1 MIPAM
6 QIDDAL
12 QTLKTFPWRETGRTL
27 LERFQEDRLGNT
39 ASSLTFTT
47 LISIV
52 PLFTVV
58 LAIFTAFP
66 MFGTLQGNLQQWL
79 ASSLIPDPI
88 AKQVMGYLTQFASK
102 ANRLGLVGVGF
113 LMVTAISLILTID
126 RTLNAIWRVRRPRP
140 LAQRVMIY
148 WAVLTLGP
156 LLMASSLAL
165 TSYALSVSRGLV
177 GALPGGINLLLNVG
191 EFAMVVLGSAALFRY
206 VPNTYVKWRHA
217 FAGGVFVAVGLELA
231 KSGLAIYIKAVPS
244 FATIYGAFAS
254 APILLLWI
262 YLLWLVV
269 LFGAVIAAYLPSLL
283 GGVGR
288 RGGHAGWQFQLA
300 IEILQRLE
308 AAHARGFAGADM
320 TRLSRSLHVDALE
333 LEPVL
338 EALLALDWVGKLED
352 GRFVL
357 MADPDKAVL
366 MYLAQ
371 RVLLKPDEATQFV
384 WKNGLSA
391 TSLLRDALPKS

>member
-6 QIDDAL
+6 QLDDAL
-12 QTLKTFPWRETGRTL
+12 QTLKTFRGARPGARCWSG
-27 LERFQEDRLGNT
+27 FGEDRLGNT

-52 PLFTVV
+52 PLFTVIRAV
-58 LAIFTAFP
+58 FSAFP
-66 MFGTLQGNLQQWL
+66 MFGKLQGTLQQWL
-79 ASSLIPDPI
+79 AESLIPEAI

-113 LMVTAISLILTID
+113 LMVTALSLILTID

-140 LAQRVMIY
+140 LAQRVLIY

-231 KSGLAIYIKAVPS
+231 KAGLAIYIKAVPS

-254 APILLLWI
+254 VPILLLWI
-262 YLLWLVV
+262 YLVWVVV

-300 IEILQRLE
+300 MEVLQALD
-308 AAHARGFAGADM
+308 AARQQGLGGSRHDAFVAPAACGCAGAGAGGEVAGAGLGGSSGRRPLCAAGRPRTGRIDRPWPSACCSSP
-320 TRLSRSLHVDALE
+320 TKRLNLY
-333 LEPVL
+333 
-338 EALLALDWVGKLED
+338 GK
-352 GRFVL
+352 
-357 MADPDKAVL
+357 MA
-366 MYLAQ
+366 
-371 RVLLKPDEATQFV
+371 
-384 WKNGLSA
+384 
-391 TSLLRDALPKS
+391 

>member
-1 MIPAM
+1 
-6 QIDDAL
+6 
-12 QTLKTFPWRETGRTL
+12 
-27 LERFQEDRLGNT
+27 
-39 ASSLTFTT
+39 
-47 LISIV
+47 
-52 PLFTVV
+52 
-58 LAIFTAFP
+58 
-66 MFGTLQGNLQQWL
+66 LQQWL

>member
-1 MIPAM
+1 
-6 QIDDAL
+6 
-12 QTLKTFPWRETGRTL
+12 
-27 LERFQEDRLGNT
+27 
-39 ASSLTFTT
+39 
-47 LISIV
+47 
-52 PLFTVV
+52 
-58 LAIFTAFP
+58 
-66 MFGTLQGNLQQWL
+66 
-79 ASSLIPDPI
+79 
-88 AKQVMGYLTQFASK
+88 
-102 ANRLGLVGVGF
+102 
-113 LMVTAISLILTID
+113 
-126 RTLNAIWRVRRPRP
+126 
-140 LAQRVMIY
+140 
-148 WAVLTLGP
+148 
-156 LLMASSLAL
+156 
-165 TSYALSVSRGLV
+165 
-177 GALPGGINLLLNVG
+177 
-191 EFAMVVLGSAALFRY
+191 MVVLGSAALFRY